1 MFEARTYREKAN
13 KDRFEYVRIVDEE
26 SDLWLGINKDD
37 YNKLDLNLI
46 RKELALLRKELKE
59 YIHIK
64 PVFFHSMKPLEVCDD
79 DPAIIKKLKE
89 TGTIT
94 DTGPMTGIAGLIA
107 EKICVFIL
115 NTFKIKEVIVENG
128 GDICMKISSE
138 LNLAISAGKNTN
150 FKNLG
155 LKILPSDKLIGI
167 CSSSG
172 TFGHSYS
179 FGEADLFTVI
189 STDTTLADAW
199 ASSLAN
205 RVKTK
210 KDIQILC
217 NDLPENIDALL
228 AIKDDQIAYKGH
240 YELIEL
246 N

>member
-1 MFEARTYREKAN
+1 MYEARTYREYSN
-13 KDRFEYVRIVDEE
+13 TGRFEFVRIMDEE
-26 SDLWLGINKDD
+26 SDLWLGIDIES
-37 YNKLDLNLI
+37 YNKLDLSLI
-46 RKELALLRKELKE
+46 RAELALLREELKE

-64 PVFFHSMKPLEVCDD
+64 SVFFHSMKPLDVYDD

-94 DTGPMTGIAGLIA
+94 ATGPMTGIAGIIA
-107 EKICVFIL
+107 ERICIFIL
-115 NTFKIKEVIVENG
+115 NTFEIMEVIVENG

-138 LNLAISAGKNTN
+138 LNLAISAGENSN

-155 LKILPSDKLIGI
+155 LKILPSDKVIGI

-179 FGEADLFTVI
+179 FGEADIFTVI

-199 ASSLAN
+199 ATSLAN

-210 KDIQILC
+210 KDIQTLC
-217 NDLPENIDALL
+217 NALPENVDALL
-228 AIKDDQIAYKGH
+228 AIKDDQIAYKGN